1 MMKILTLIRLQ
12 EHRVLPWHLLVASV
26 FLLQLFLPLLKAQKY
41 LPCENRLVMTIH
53 VEGPNPRDVSSFM
66 SIFTTKKQN
75 SRCFR
80 RLQIVENLKMVLK
93 KIKCF

>member
-66 SIFTTKKQN
+66 SIFTTKKTK
-75 SRCFR
+75 FPL
-80 RLQIVENLKMVLK
+80 LQAFADCRKLKNGIK
-93 KIKCF
+93 KN